1 VCWKS
6 PYPTRGGLD
15 LRVDGISRSLSST
28 FEVSIIC
35 MNASTRDTP
44 DYISNIYVGP
54 AVKTVENHEVI
65 RWGRENPNDPFGVFV
80 NLNQVEFIKDAVSN
94 VDPDVVIISRL
105 MTWRVFSQ
113 AFPKRKTPTLLDLDE
128 TSNRLKNSY
137 EAASVLGPSVKVVG
151 SFHARNIDYENQAI
165 SEADQI
171 IVSSVLEEKD
181 CATKLPSSKVSV
193 IKNVVAK
200 KTFIRTWGPERRR
213 VIFPGNFDY
222 APNRVAF
229 KFIINEIVPQLPEF
243 KFVFAGS
250 GLDVDRIKTPTNV
263 EINAFPQDMNHE
275 FERADFLVAPLIFG
289 AGTRLKVL
297 EAMNSETV
305 VIATKF
311 AVEGLEVEPNIH
323 YQPAETAEE
332 YIAALKNLGQDLV
345 KCQFMARNARKL
357 IENSYTPES
366 IQGSLEDAIAIA
378 KQ

>member
-1 VCWKS
+1 
-6 PYPTRGGLD
+6 
-15 LRVDGISRSLSST
+15 
-28 FEVSIIC
+28 
-35 MNASTRDTP
+35 
-44 DYISNIYVGP
+44 
-54 AVKTVENHEVI
+54 
-65 RWGRENPNDPFGVFV
+65 VFV